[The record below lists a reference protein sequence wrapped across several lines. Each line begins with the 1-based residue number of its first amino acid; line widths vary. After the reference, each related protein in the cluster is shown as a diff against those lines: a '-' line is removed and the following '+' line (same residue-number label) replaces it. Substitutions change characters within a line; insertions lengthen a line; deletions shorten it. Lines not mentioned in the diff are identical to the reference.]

1 MELQTLLAPF
11 RRAVNQFSLID
22 DGDKIAVGVSGGKD
36 SLVLLALLNAYRRF
50 SPQRFE
56 LAAVTVD
63 MGFEAD
69 AYAPVRKFCEQLDV
83 DYTVEKTDIAQILFE
98 IRKESNPCSLC
109 SKMRRGA
116 LNGVLKQKGFGKLAL
131 GHHADDVVE
140 TFLLSM
146 CFEGRLNTFAPKSFM
161 SRTGITVIRP
171 MVFIDERDIAAYA
184 KNLPVVHNP
193 CPADKHTQ
201 REYMKTLLKKIQED
215 IPLQKTESPPQSCIP
230 KGTTCGTRRK
240 KNLLPTKATGSPT
253 DGLPLFIA
261 RFPICIFPW

>member
-22 DGDKIAVGVSGGKD
+22 DGDKIAVGVSGGKA

-161 SRTGITVIRP
+161 SRTGIAVIRP

-215 IPLQKTESPPQSCIP
+215 IPFAKDRITAAVMHPE
-230 KGTTCGTRRK
+230 RY
-240 KNLLPTKATGSPT
+240 NLWDKAEEK
-253 DGLPLFIA
+253 FIA
-261 RFPICIFPW
+261 DKSNGEPD

>member
-1 MELQTLLAPF
+1 
-11 RRAVNQFSLID
+11 
-22 DGDKIAVGVSGGKD
+22 
-36 SLVLLALLNAYRRF
+36 
-50 SPQRFE
+50 
-56 LAAVTVD
+56 
-63 MGFEAD
+63 
-69 AYAPVRKFCEQLDV
+69 
-83 DYTVEKTDIAQILFE
+83 
-98 IRKESNPCSLC
+98 
-109 SKMRRGA
+109 MRRGA

-161 SRTGITVIRP
+161 SRTGIAVIRP

-215 IPLQKTESPPQSCIP
+215 IPFAKDRITAAVMHPE
-230 KGTTCGTRRK
+230 RY
-240 KNLLPTKATGSPT
+240 NLWDKAEEK
-253 DGLPLFIA
+253 FIA
-261 RFPICIFPW
+261 DKSYGEPD

>member
-1 MELQTLLAPF
+1 
-11 RRAVNQFSLID
+11 
-22 DGDKIAVGVSGGKD
+22 
-36 SLVLLALLNAYRRF
+36 
-50 SPQRFE
+50 
-56 LAAVTVD
+56 
-63 MGFEAD
+63 
-69 AYAPVRKFCEQLDV
+69 
-83 DYTVEKTDIAQILFE
+83 
-98 IRKESNPCSLC
+98 
-109 SKMRRGA
+109 MRRGA

-215 IPLQKTESPPQSCIP
+215 IPFAKDRITAAVMHPERYNLWDKAEE
-230 KGTTCGTRRK
+230 
-240 KNLLPTKATGSPT
+240 NLLPTKQRGARLTDSPF
-253 DGLPLFIA
+253 FIA